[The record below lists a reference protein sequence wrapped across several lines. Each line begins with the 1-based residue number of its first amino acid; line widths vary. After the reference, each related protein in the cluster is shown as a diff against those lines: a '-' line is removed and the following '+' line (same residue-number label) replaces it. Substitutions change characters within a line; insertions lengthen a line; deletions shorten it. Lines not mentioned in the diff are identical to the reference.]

1 MNAKNDEYVKL
12 HADLQWTI
20 DILERIKDVIDAD
33 RISIDDLET
42 ISYLVKQGL
51 KVKGNV

>member
-1 MNAKNDEYVKL
+1 MNATNQEYIKL
-12 HADLQWTI
+12 HADLNWCI
-20 DILERIKDVIDAD
+20 DILERIKDIIDD
-33 RISIDDLET
+33 GPMSIDDLET